1 MPAVGQINMLS
12 LRCFT
17 LTLAV
22 MIAAGCSG
30 QPSSVPTPKSP
41 AALEQLL
48 PQLPPARP
56 KLPWEDDISSQ
67 DFPDPLPVSDAER
80 ILKET
85 GLFNRN
91 AWRQVQAYNVLM
103 DQPDGLVRFQA
114 IARTAKR
121 AGQVYALC
129 ALWALDAPSARALAE
144 QLAPVTDEIA
154 ELHEDVISNRSIA
167 ELVRLVQDK
176 RIWVELR
183 SLRDEAYLRY
193 KKTG

>member
-1 MPAVGQINMLS
+1 MLS
-12 LRCFT
+12 RCFA

-22 MIAAGCSG
+22 MSAAGCSG
-30 QPSSVPTPKSP
+30 QPSNLPTPKSP
-41 AALEQLL
+41 VSVEQFL

-56 KLPWEDDISSQ
+56 KVPR
-67 DFPDPLPVSDAER
+67 PLPVVDAER
-80 ILKET
+80 ILNET

-91 AWRQVQAYNVLM
+91 AWRQIQAYNVLM
-103 DQPDGLVRFQA
+103 DQPDRLVRFQA
-114 IARTAKR
+114 IARNARR

-129 ALWALDAPSARALAE
+129 ALWALD
-144 QLAPVTDEIA
+144 VW
-154 ELHEDVISNRSIA
+154 NRSVG
-167 ELVRLVQDK
+167 ELVRLVEDE